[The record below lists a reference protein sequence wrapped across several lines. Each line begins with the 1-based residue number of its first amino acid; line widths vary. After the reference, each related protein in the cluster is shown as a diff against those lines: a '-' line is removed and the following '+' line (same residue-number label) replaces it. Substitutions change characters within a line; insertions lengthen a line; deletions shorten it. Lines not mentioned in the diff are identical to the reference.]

1 MVNGQNGWEGPVV
14 EEDLEQQAAGIA
26 ALAEPA
32 RRALYAFV
40 SSQPGP
46 VSREQAAEHTGL
58 PLHSVKFHLDRLVEQ
73 DLLDVEFR
81 RLSGRSGPGA
91 GRPAKLYRRSDRQ
104 LSVSIPA
111 RSYDLVGDVLAEG
124 VDRSVREGVPVKD
137 AVHAAALAHGRRLG
151 AAAAAEAA
159 VATDSGAP
167 EDERTEQE
175 HAEPKSTELERAAQV
190 LAGSGYE
197 PRVVGADVVLAN
209 CPFDRLARDHTEL
222 VCGLNLA
229 LVDGMLQGLGCTT
242 LQAVLDPR
250 PGRCCV
256 TTRARART
264 TA

>member
-1 MVNGQNGWEGPVV
+1 MQD
-14 EEDLEQQAAGIA
+14 DLERQVAGIG

-40 SSQPGP
+40 ASEPGP

-58 PLHSVKFHLDRLVEQ
+58 ALHSVRFHLDRLVEEG
-73 DLLDVEFR
+73 LLDVEFR

-104 LSVSIPA
+104 LSVSIPD
-111 RSYDLVGDVLAEG
+111 RRYDVVGDVLAEA
-124 VDRSVREGVPVKD
+124 VDRSAREGSPVQD
-137 AVHAAALAHGRRLG
+137 AVRSAALTHGRRLG
-151 AAAAAEAA
+151 AASATT
-159 VATDSGAP
+159 VADAGGS
-167 EDERTEQE
+167 EQE
-175 HAEPKSTELERAAQV
+175 CVAQV

-197 PRVVGADVVLAN
+197 PRVVGEEVVLAN

-229 LVDGMLQGLGCTT
+229 LVDGVLQGLGCTT

-256 TTRARART
+256 TARTRA
-264 TA
+264 

>member
-1 MVNGQNGWEGPVV
+1 VD
-14 EEDLEQQAAGIA
+14 EDLERQVAGIG

-40 SSQPGP
+40 CSQPGP
-46 VSREQAAEHTGL
+46 VSREQAAEQTGL
-58 PLHSVKFHLDRLVEQ
+58 ALHSVKFHLDRLVEE

-111 RSYDLVGDVLAEG
+111 RRYDLAGDVLAEA
-124 VDRSVREGVPVKD
+124 VDRAVREGVPVQD
-137 AVHAAALAHGRRLG
+137 AVHASAMAHGRRL
-151 AAAAAEAA
+151 AAAGSAM
-159 VATDSGAP
+159 VTDPDAS
-167 EDERTEQE
+167 EQ
-175 HAEPKSTELERAAQV
+175 ERAAQV

-197 PRVVGADVVLAN
+197 PRVVDEEVVLAN
-209 CPFDRLARDHTEL
+209 CPFDRLARDHTAL

-229 LVDGMLQGLGCTT
+229 LVDGVLQGLGCEG
-242 LQAVLDPR
+242 LRAVLDPR

-256 TTRARART
+256 TTRVAGPT

>member
-111 RSYDLVGDVLAEG
+111 RSYDVVGDVLAEG
-124 VDRSVREGVPVKD
+124 VDRSVREGVPVED
-137 AVHAAALAHGRRLG
+137 ALHAAALAHGRRLG
-151 AAAAAEAA
+151 AAAGTEA
-159 VATDSGAP
+159 TGSGAP
-167 EDERTEQE
+167 EDEGTDQERTDQE
-175 HAEPKSTELERAAQV
+175 HVEPKSTGQERTDQQRSEQQRAAQV
-190 LAGSGYE
+190 LAGS
-197 PRVVGADVVLAN
+197 
-209 CPFDRLARDHTEL
+209 
-222 VCGLNLA
+222 
-229 LVDGMLQGLGCTT
+229 
-242 LQAVLDPR
+242 
-250 PGRCCV
+250 
-256 TTRARART
+256 
-264 TA
+264 

>member
-1 MVNGQNGWEGPVV
+1 MD
-14 EEDLEQQAAGIA
+14 EDLERQVAGVG

-40 SSQPGP
+40 CSQPGP

-58 PLHSVKFHLDRLVEQ
+58 ALHSVKFHLDRLVEEH
-73 DLLDVEFR
+73 LLDVEFR

-111 RSYDLVGDVLAEG
+111 RRYDLAGDVLAEA
-124 VDRSVREGVPVKD
+124 VDRSVREGVPVQD
-137 AVHAAALAHGRRLG
+137 AVRTCALAHGRRLG
-151 AAAAAEAA
+151 AAA
-159 VATDSGAP
+159 VADLDAS
-167 EDERTEQE
+167 EQE
-175 HAEPKSTELERAAQV
+175 RIARV
-190 LAGSGYE
+190 LAGCGYE
-197 PRVVGADVVLAN
+197 PRVVGGEVVLAN
-209 CPFDRLARDHTEL
+209 CPFDRLARDHTAL

-229 LVDGMLQGLGCTT
+229 LVEGALQGLGCTT
-242 LQAVLDPR
+242 LQAALDPL

-256 TTRARART
+256 TTRVAGPT

>member
-1 MVNGQNGWEGPVV
+1 VD
-14 EEDLEQQAAGIA
+14 EDLEQQVAGIG

-40 SSQPGP
+40 CSQQGP

-58 PLHSVKFHLDRLVEQ
+58 ALHSVKFHLDRLVEE

-91 GRPAKLYRRSDRQ
+91 GRPAKLYRRSRRE
-104 LSVSIPA
+104 LSVSMPP
-111 RSYDLVGDVLAEG
+111 RRYDLAGDVLAEA
-124 VDRSVREGVPVKD
+124 VDRSVREGLPVEE

-151 AAAAAEAA
+151 ADAEVDPDASA
-159 VATDSGAP
+159 Q
-167 EDERTEQE
+167 ERTGPEPTGPEPTAQE
-175 HAEPKSTELERAAQV
+175 RTARV
-190 LAGSGYE
+190 LAGWGYE
-197 PRVVGADVVLAN
+197 PRVVGDAVVLAN
-209 CPFDRLARDHTEL
+209 CPFDRLARDHTQL

-229 LVDGMLQGLGCTT
+229 LVEGVLQGLGCST

-250 PGRCCV
+250 PGQCCV
-256 TTRARART
+256 TTRVRGRT